1 MANSKK
7 STKSNID
14 YIGREVAAKPSSPLR
29 RRALPRRMQL
39 PKTSYRDSF
48 DLVEPQINAEG
59 VHIWPFDAPCPVDV
73 LFLTI
78 DDRHRVRMN
87 RHGYFEVL
95 YLCSGS
101 ANCHIQ
107 DRLLPF
113 NEGDLAIIGSTL
125 YHRIECQSSSP
136 VTLAAM
142 FFEPDLIRCD
152 GASDSAEY
160 LTPFLLQDE
169 DFPHVIPAETG
180 VPRQVLD
187 LMLRI
192 RSEIP
197 TSSARGRLALKTY
210 LKMLLILLV
219 NQYAPYAGTVETFQ
233 RQQQNLERL
242 RPLFRYLGENCG
254 DSIHVREAARIC
266 GMSESHFMSLFKR
279 VTGLSF
285 ITYYNHF
292 RIERAQ
298 ALLARTDES
307 MANISQQVGFCDQSY
322 FGTVFRRIVGMT
334 PATYRRRIRNNTLSN
349 QRQPYHMPRL
359 HPEELPALQQHR
371 IDAGTAASQMSGVMR
386 QTRESLEEITKLGT
400 GVCSIEEVFLRT
412 K

>member
-1 MANSKK
+1 MANLKTS
-7 STKSNID
+7 SKSNID
-14 YIGREVAAKPSSPLR
+14 PVAHGVAVTQQSSP
-29 RRALPRRMQL
+29 RRAGLPQRMKL
-39 PKTSYRDSF
+39 PKTSYRDHF

-59 VHIWPFDAPCPVDV
+59 VHIWPFDVPCPVDV
-73 LFLTI
+73 LFLTV

-136 VTLAAM
+136 VTLAAL

-160 LTPFLLQDE
+160 LTPFLLQDA

-187 LMLRI
+187 LMLRL
-192 RSEIP
+192 RSELP
-197 TSSARGRLALKTY
+197 ASSTRGRLALKTY
-210 LKMLLILLV
+210 LKMLLIQLV
-219 NQYAPYAGTVETFQ
+219 NHYAPYAGTVETFQ
-233 RQQQNLERL
+233 RQQHNLERL

-254 DSIHVREAARIC
+254 DSIQVREAARTC

-285 ITYYNHF
+285 VTYFNHF

-298 ALLARTDES
+298 ALLAKTEES
-307 MANISQQVGFCDQSY
+307 MASISQQVGFCDQSY

-334 PATYRRRIRNNTLSN
+334 PANYRRRIRNNSLTD

-359 HPEELPALQQHR
+359 HAESAGGLETSRANGRPAAWR
-371 IDAGTAASQMSGVMR
+371 PISASYPPQR
-386 QTRESLEEITKLGT
+386 R
-400 GVCSIEEVFLRT
+400 R
-412 K
+412 

>member
-1 MANSKK
+1 MK
-7 STKSNID
+7 
-14 YIGREVAAKPSSPLR
+14 
-29 RRALPRRMQL
+29 L
-39 PKTSYRDSF
+39 PKTSYRDHF

-59 VHIWPFDAPCPVDV
+59 VHTWSFDAPCPVDV
-73 LFLTI
+73 LFLTV

-136 VTLAAM
+136 VTIAAL

-160 LTPFLLQDE
+160 LTPFLLQDQ
-169 DFPHVIPAETG
+169 DFPHVIPGETG

-192 RSEIP
+192 RPEIP
-197 TSSARGRLALKTY
+197 AASARGRLAVKTY
-210 LKMLLILLV
+210 LKMLLMLLV
-219 NQYAPYAGTVETFQ
+219 NQYAPYAGTVETYQ

-242 RPLFRYLGENCG
+242 RPLFRHLGENCG
-254 DSIHVREAARIC
+254 DSIQVREAARIC
-266 GMSESHFMSLFKR
+266 GISESHFMSLFKR

-285 ITYYNHF
+285 VTYFNHF

-298 ALLARTDES
+298 ALLAKTDES
-307 MANISQQVGFCDQSY
+307 MASISQQVGFCDQSY

-334 PATYRRRIRNNTLSN
+334 PATYRRRVRNNTLGDHH
-349 QRQPYHMPRL
+349 QPYHMPRL
-359 HPEELPALQQHR
+359 QPEGMADTGSGRAPGDRLRQLR
-371 IDAGTAASQMSGVMR
+371 AG
-386 QTRESLEEITKLGT
+386 L
-400 GVCSIEEVFLRT
+400 
-412 K
+412 

>member
-14 YIGREVAAKPSSPLR
+14 LNGREVAMKPRSAPR
-29 RRALPRRMQL
+29 RSAFPRRMLL
-39 PKTSYRDSF
+39 PKTSYPEQF

-73 LFLTI
+73 LFLTV

-136 VTLAAM
+136 VTLAAL

-197 TSSARGRLALKTY
+197 ASSARGRLASKTY

-219 NQYAPYAGTVETFQ
+219 NQYAPYAGTVETYQ

-254 DSIHVREAARIC
+254 DSIHFREAARIC

-285 ITYYNHF
+285 VTYYNHF

-298 ALLARTDES
+298 ALLAKTDES
-307 MANISQQVGFCDQSY
+307 MASISQQVGFCDQSY

-334 PATYRRRIRNNTLSN
+334 PATYRRRVRNNTLSN
-349 QRQPYHMPRL
+349 QRQPYHMPRFRS
-359 HPEELPALQQHR
+359 EGLP
-371 IDAGTAASQMSGVMR
+371 G
-386 QTRESLEEITKLGT
+386 LEPQKIGT
-400 GVCSIEEVFLRT
+400 GTVVSQASPVVRRFGNL
-412 K
+412 

>member
-1 MANSKK
+1 MANLKK
-7 STKSNID
+7 SSPSNTD
-14 YIGREVAAKPSSPLR
+14 SSARRVAVTPQHPNG
-29 RRALPRRMQL
+29 LPRRMKL
-39 PKTSYRDSF
+39 PRNSYRDHF
-48 DLVEPQINAEG
+48 DLVEPGINAEG
-59 VHIWPFDAPCPVDV
+59 VHTWSFDAPCPVDV
-73 LFLTI
+73 LFLTV

-113 NEGDLAIIGSTL
+113 NEGDVAIIGSTL

-136 VTLAAM
+136 VTIAAL

-192 RSEIP
+192 RPEIP
-197 TSSARGRLALKTY
+197 ATSARGRLAVKTY
-210 LKMLLILLV
+210 MKMLLMLLV
-219 NQYAPYAGTVETFQ
+219 NQYAAYAGTVETFQ

-242 RPLFRYLGENCG
+242 RPLFRYLGENYG
-254 DSIHVREAARIC
+254 DSIQVREAARIC

-285 ITYYNHF
+285 VTYINHF

-307 MANISQQVGFCDQSY
+307 MASISQQVGFCDQSY

-334 PATYRRRIRNNTLSN
+334 PATYRRRVRNNTLGD

-359 HPEELPALQQHR
+359 QAEIPANFEP
-371 IDAGTAASQMSGVMR
+371 ATGAAARMQPSAAWFVNR
-386 QTRESLEEITKLGT
+386 NR
-400 GVCSIEEVFLRT
+400 R
-412 K
+412 

>member
-1 MANSKK
+1 MANLKK
-7 STKSNID
+7 SSPSNTNS
-14 YIGREVAAKPSSPLR
+14 GRNLAVVPQR
-29 RRALPRRMQL
+29 HTRLPRRMKL
-39 PKTSYRDSF
+39 PKTSYRDHF

-59 VHIWPFDAPCPVDV
+59 VHTWSFDAPCPVDV
-73 LFLTI
+73 LFLTV

-136 VTLAAM
+136 VTIAAL

-160 LTPFLLQDE
+160 LTPFLLQDQ
-169 DFPHVIPAETG
+169 DFPHVIPGETG

-192 RSEIP
+192 RPEIP
-197 TSSARGRLALKTY
+197 AASARGRLAVKTY
-210 LKMLLILLV
+210 LKMLLMLLV
-219 NQYAPYAGTVETFQ
+219 NQYAPYAGTVETYK

-242 RPLFRYLGENCG
+242 RPLFRHLGENCG
-254 DSIHVREAARIC
+254 DSIQVREAARIC
-266 GMSESHFMSLFKR
+266 GISESHFMSLFKR

-285 ITYYNHF
+285 VTYFNHF

-298 ALLARTDES
+298 ALLAKTDES
-307 MANISQQVGFCDQSY
+307 MASISQQVGFCDQSY

-334 PATYRRRIRNNTLSN
+334 PATYRRRVRNNTLGDHH
-349 QRQPYHMPRL
+349 QPYHMPRL
-359 HPEELPALQQHR
+359 QPEGMADTGSGRAPGDRLRQLR
-371 IDAGTAASQMSGVMR
+371 AG
-386 QTRESLEEITKLGT
+386 L
-400 GVCSIEEVFLRT
+400 
-412 K
+412 

>member
-14 YIGREVAAKPSSPLR
+14 STRRQVAVKLR
-29 RRALPRRMQL
+29 SEPRRSAFPRRILL
-39 PKTSYRDSF
+39 PKTSYPEQF

-73 LFLTI
+73 LFLTV

-136 VTLAAM
+136 VTLAAL

-152 GASDSAEY
+152 GASDSADY

-197 TSSARGRLALKTY
+197 ASSARGRLALKTY
-210 LKMLLILLV
+210 LKMLLVLLV
-219 NQYAPYAGTVETFQ
+219 NQYAPYAGTVETYQ

-254 DSIHVREAARIC
+254 DSIQVREAARIC

-285 ITYYNHF
+285 VTYYNHF

-298 ALLARTDES
+298 ALLARTEES
-307 MANISQQVGFCDQSY
+307 MASISQQVGFCDQSY

-334 PATYRRRIRNNTLSN
+334 PATYRRRIRANTLGDH
-349 QRQPYHMPRL
+349 RQPYHMPRL
-359 HPEELPALQQHR
+359 HAQGLPAPHPR
-371 IDAGTAASQMSGVMR
+371 MIDTGTVASQTGAVMR
-386 QTRESLEEITKLGT
+386 KARN
-400 GVCSIEEVFLRT
+400 F
-412 K
+412 

>member
-7 STKSNID
+7 SSKSNID
-14 YIGREVAAKPSSPLR
+14 STGREVAMKPRPAR
-29 RRALPRRMQL
+29 RRSALPRRMLL
-39 PKTSYRDSF
+39 PKTSYPEQF

-73 LFLTI
+73 LFLTV

-136 VTLAAM
+136 VTIAAL

-169 DFPHVIPAETG
+169 EFPHVIPAETG
-180 VPRQVLD
+180 VPRQALD

-197 TSSARGRLALKTY
+197 ASSARGRLTLKTY

-219 NQYAPYAGTVETFQ
+219 NQYAPYAGTVETYQ
-233 RQQQNLERL
+233 RQQQNIERL
-242 RPLFRYLGENCG
+242 RPLFSYLGENCG
-254 DSIHVREAARIC
+254 DSIHVKEAARIC
-266 GMSESHFMSLFKR
+266 CMSESHFMSLFKR

-285 ITYYNHF
+285 VTYCNHF

-298 ALLARTDES
+298 ELLARTDES
-307 MANISQQVGFCDQSY
+307 MASITQQVGFCDQSY

-334 PATYRRRIRNNTLSN
+334 PAIYRRRVRNNTLSN
-349 QRQPYHMPRL
+349 QRQPYHTPRL
-359 HPEELPALQQHR
+359 R
-371 IDAGTAASQMSGVMR
+371 AGGLLGLEPQKIGIGNGVSQTSPVVRRTG
-386 QTRESLEEITKLGT
+386 SL
-400 GVCSIEEVFLRT
+400 
-412 K
+412 

>member
-14 YIGREVAAKPSSPLR
+14 PIDREVAVKPRSASR
-29 RRALPRRMQL
+29 RSAFPRRML
-39 PKTSYRDSF
+39 LAKASYPEQF

-73 LFLTI
+73 LFLTV

-136 VTLAAM
+136 VTLAAL

-152 GASDSAEY
+152 GAGDSADY

-169 DFPHVIPAETG
+169 EFPHVIPAETG

-197 TSSARGRLALKTY
+197 ASSARGRLALKTY

-219 NQYAPYAGTVETFQ
+219 NQYAPYAGTVETYQ

-285 ITYYNHF
+285 VTYYNHF

-307 MANISQQVGFCDQSY
+307 MASISQQVGFCDQSY

-359 HPEELPALQQHR
+359 HVEGLTPLEPRR
-371 IDAGTAASQMSGVMR
+371 IETGTVLSHASPVVRRAAR
-386 QTRESLEEITKLGT
+386 NL
-400 GVCSIEEVFLRT
+400 
-412 K
+412 

>member
-1 MANSKK
+1 MANLKK
-7 STKSNID
+7 SS
-14 YIGREVAAKPSSPLR
+14 PSSTDSGAR
-29 RRALPRRMQL
+29 NVAVVAHRHAGLPRRMKL
-39 PKTSYRDSF
+39 PKSSYRDHF

-59 VHIWPFDAPCPVDV
+59 VHTWSFDPPCPVDV
-73 LFLTI
+73 LFLTV

-136 VTLAAM
+136 VTIAAL

-160 LTPFLLQDE
+160 LTPFLLQDQ
-169 DFPHVIPAETG
+169 DFPHVIAGETG

-197 TSSARGRLALKTY
+197 AASARGRLAVKTY
-210 LKMLLILLV
+210 LKMLLMLLV
-219 NQYAPYAGTVETFQ
+219 NQYAPYAGTVETYQ
-233 RQQQNLERL
+233 RQQHNIERL

-254 DSIHVREAARIC
+254 DSIQVREAARIC

-285 ITYYNHF
+285 VTYFNHF

-298 ALLARTDES
+298 ALLAKTEES
-307 MANISQQVGFCDQSY
+307 MASISQQVGFCDQSY

-334 PATYRRRIRNNTLSN
+334 PATYRRRVRNNTLGDKG
-349 QRQPYHMPRL
+349 QPYHMPRL
-359 HPEELPALQQHR
+359 
-371 IDAGTAASQMSGVMR
+371 QMEGMAKKKR
-386 QTRESLEEITKLGT
+386 
-400 GVCSIEEVFLRT
+400 
-412 K
+412 